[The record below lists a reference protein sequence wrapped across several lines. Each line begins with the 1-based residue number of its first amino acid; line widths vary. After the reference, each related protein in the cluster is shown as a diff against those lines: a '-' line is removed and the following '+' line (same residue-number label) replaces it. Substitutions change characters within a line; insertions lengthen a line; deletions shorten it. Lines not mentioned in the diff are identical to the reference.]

1 MVKDALTE
9 DVMPIPTSI
18 PRLVEATP
26 TAEPTITA
34 VTKTWNHM
42 CGTKEGRCALITP
55 RVTLKPMGWEKLS
68 CRTKATR
75 ATCTSTC
82 RQPSTFCNESIT
94 FGYDA
99 VGAKD
104 QSGQPQRGP
113 IPHVW
118 QKTGKAPRH
127 VQRKGQQ

>member
-1 MVKDALTE
+1 MTLVCDLQRGGEHVDVVKDALTE

-18 PRLVEATP
+18 PRLMEATP

-34 VTKTWNHM
+34 VTKTWNHMHM

-94 FGYDA
+94 FWGDRAA
-99 VGAKD
+99 VRQVAHHRDG
-104 QSGQPQRGP
+104 G
-113 IPHVW
+113 IIH
-118 QKTGKAPRH
+118 
-127 VQRKGQQ
+127 